1 MARIF
6 SGAMEPHPADIRS
19 AISDGKMPSPAAEI
33 RKNEANPTRA
43 QCLTV
48 CRNIARQYPNSFADQ
63 LDNGQL
69 LGSGYTSLLTQVKN
83 RIENLNR
90 NSSFRQP
97 RSCGNAKKR
106 GTTDMYGCT
115 RFQPSLPPDE
125 TENTMESKRQKLQEI
140 YSQEGINGADRA
152 EIKQLMETTF
162 YLQQCHINVLP
173 APTIED
179 SKKWPYLF
187 CQEGLYSH
195 FELLTDIPVLRTLEL
210 AMEECGMAIIEFF
223 KTKPSDAELKKVL
236 TIREDVEL
244 SYCVLQLLMA
254 RFSERNIDLILLAD
268 VSFLFIYTYAMSY
281 NYSSC
286 ISLSLS

>member
-83 RIENLNR
+83 RIENLNH

-97 RSCGNAKKR
+97 RSCGNAEKEEPQTCMAVQDSSPAYHQRRLKTQWR
-106 GTTDMYGCT
+106 A
-115 RFQPSLPPDE
+115 
-125 TENTMESKRQKLQEI
+125 NVKNSKR
-140 YSQEGINGADRA
+140 STVR
-152 EIKQLMETTF
+152 
-162 YLQQCHINVLP
+162 
-173 APTIED
+173 
-179 SKKWPYLF
+179 
-187 CQEGLYSH
+187 
-195 FELLTDIPVLRTLEL
+195 
-210 AMEECGMAIIEFF
+210 
-223 KTKPSDAELKKVL
+223 KV
-236 TIREDVEL
+236 
-244 SYCVLQLLMA
+244 
-254 RFSERNIDLILLAD
+254 
-268 VSFLFIYTYAMSY
+268 
-281 NYSSC
+281 
-286 ISLSLS
+286 